1 MTTSTG
7 DYAFENATF
16 ELKCSIKIPNLLHLK
31 GDRLKLKWT
40 LPNNDAAI
48 KARAKQLNTHL
59 HVVSFKKKTF
69 LFYFTVFQED
79 RVKILQPMYSNCME
93 SERAC
98 DLEGRLVIYGLK
110 QKTDIGTYQCVLEED
125 WPIASAALKV
135 TKILG
140 EFK

>member
-59 HVVSFKKKTF
+59 HVISFKKKNIF
-69 LFYFTVFQED
+69 ILFYGF
-79 RVKILQPMYSNCME
+79 S
-93 SERAC
+93 
-98 DLEGRLVIYGLK
+98 GRSRENLA
-110 QKTDIGTYQCVLEED
+110 TDVQ
-125 WPIASAALKV
+125 
-135 TKILG
+135 
-140 EFK
+140 